1 MSRLARNIVYNLSGQ
16 LTLLVLAIVS
26 AKYIAGHLGKDVLGI
41 IYFSV
46 MMNALISAFLQA
58 GISATTVK
66 EIAAHE
72 NDIAYVTKI
81 VRSGAFFYWI
91 AYALVAVAIVVLT
104 PWFVH
109 HWITLE
115 TLSPDIAIQ
124 VLRILGASTVLL
136 VPMAF
141 YVSVFRGLQRVGIPN
156 LIEVGSTALQQA
168 GIVAII
174 AISHDVILVAWW
186 MAATYALRLALCM
199 LITAKAF
206 GWGALVPRLDGD
218 VVRRN
223 RSFILHMTAVSVLA
237 TIHMQAD
244 KFVISTLLPVAGIGV
259 YGLLYSTVAR
269 GGVVTG
275 AISQG
280 AFPTLS
286 ELVVGGDRDKLLQKY
301 DRLQNLLA
309 FGLAP
314 LYAAITF
321 ATLPLFSLV
330 LDPVTASDLVLPAG
344 LLAFGFYLNGLLN
357 MPYYFSLASNRPDI
371 TVRLNFLA
379 LFTTLPVTVL
389 LTWQLGF
396 TGAAAS
402 WVWYHLFA
410 YAYVVPRI
418 SKECMG
424 RPPAGWFLHTGRV
437 LAMVA
442 GTYGVAGLA
451 VWIARPAI
459 LGTAVA
465 YAVATLVF
473 AAISWSAIGEDSR
486 AAVREMKRAFV
497 RPVRS
502 AA

>member
-1 MSRLARNIVYNLSGQ
+1 MSRLARNIFYNLSGQ

-46 MMNALISAFLQA
+46 MMNALIAAFLQA
-58 GISATTVK
+58 GVSATTVK

-72 NDIAYVTKI
+72 NDIGYVTRI

-91 AYALVAVAIVVLT
+91 AYAIVAVAIVVFT

-115 TLSPDIAIQ
+115 TLSPDVAIR

-156 LIEVGSTALQQA
+156 VIEVVVTALQQ
-168 GIVAII
+168 GGTIAII
-174 AISHDVILVAWW
+174 AVSQDVILVAWW
-186 MAATYALRLALCM
+186 MAASYALRLALCM
-199 LITAKAF
+199 WITAKAF
-206 GWGALVPRLDGD
+206 GWRALVPQLDGD

-244 KFVISTLLPVAGIGV
+244 KFVITTLLPVGGIGV
-259 YGLLYSTVAR
+259 YGLLYSTVSR
-269 GGVVTG
+269 GGVVTS
-275 AISQG
+275 AIAQG

-286 ELVVGGDRDKLLQKY
+286 ELVVGGDRERLLQKY

-321 ATLPLFSLV
+321 ATLPLFSVV
-330 LDPVTASDLVLPAG
+330 LDPVTAGELVLPAG
-344 LLAFGFYLNGLLN
+344 LLALGFYMNGLLN

-402 WVWYHLFA
+402 WVWYQLFA

-418 SKECMG
+418 CRECIG
-424 RPPAGWFLHTGRV
+424 RPPAAWFLHTGRV
-437 LAMVA
+437 LAMVS
-442 GTYGVAGLA
+442 GTYGAAGLV
-451 VWIARPAI
+451 VWIARPAV

-465 YAVATLVF
+465 YAAATVVF
-473 AAISWSAIGEDSR
+473 AAVSWSAIGDDSR
-486 AAVREMKRAFV
+486 SAVREMKRSIG
-497 RPVRS
+497 RPMKS